1 MLRTLFGLTLVISL
15 MVMQSLATATE
26 NELTCTVCV
35 DIVTAIGRYVQKK
48 LIKSYSEQL

>member
-35 DIVTAIGRYVQKK
+35 DIVTDIGRYKK
-48 LIKSYSEQL
+48 LINSYSEQL